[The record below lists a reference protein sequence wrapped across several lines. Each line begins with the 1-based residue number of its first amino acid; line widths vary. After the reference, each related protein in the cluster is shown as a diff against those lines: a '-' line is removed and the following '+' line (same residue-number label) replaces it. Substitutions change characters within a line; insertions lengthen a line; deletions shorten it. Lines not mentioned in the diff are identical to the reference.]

1 MTVPFDIAKQM
12 TPAMRLNPYPMYK
25 TVRTMGGVVHIKQP
39 PICNV
44 FRYEDVRTAL
54 GDHARFSS
62 RMGRE
67 SGPDSLITSDP
78 PRHTKLRTLVNRA
91 FTPRAI
97 AGLQPRIAG
106 LAAELLDAAAAR
118 GEMDLVRD
126 FAEPLPVLVIADM
139 LGIPGQRRAEF
150 KHWSDLVV
158 SGSDQLLM
166 GDQAQIPDGYGEGM
180 AAMHAYFA
188 EVIAERRARP
198 GEDLISSLVSAEIDG
213 ERLSDDD
220 LDNFCWLLLVAGNE
234 TTTNLIGNAVQAFL
248 DQPEELERLRADP
261 GLLPGAIEE
270 VLRYRSPV
278 QAMFRRTLTEVQFG
292 RHHVPAGEL
301 VIAWIGSANRD
312 AARFPDPDR
321 FDITRSPNPHM
332 AFGHGIHT
340 CLGAPLARL
349 ESNLALSALI
359 ARFPRMRRAGHGA
372 LEPVPGFILHGVRR
386 LPLRLD

>member
-1 MTVPFDIAKQM
+1 M
-12 TPAMRLNPYPMYK
+12 TPAMRLNPFPMY
-25 TVRTMGGVVHIKQP
+25 RTARAMGGVVHIKQP
-39 PICNV
+39 PLWNV

-62 RMGRE
+62 RLGRE

-78 PRHTKLRTLVNRA
+78 PRHTQLRGLVKSA

-97 AGLQPRIAG
+97 AGLQPRIAA
-106 LAAELLDAAAAR
+106 LAAELLDRAAAR

-139 LGIPGQRRAEF
+139 LGIPGQRRADF

-158 SGSDQLLM
+158 SGSDHLLM

-188 EVIAERRARP
+188 EVIAERRVRP

-213 ERLSDDD
+213 EGLSDDD

-234 TTTNLIGNAVQAFL
+234 TTTNLIGNAVQVLL
-248 DQPEELERLRADP
+248 DEPEQLERLRADAD
-261 GLLPGAIEE
+261 LLPGAVEE
-270 VLRYRSPV
+270 VLRHRAPV
-278 QAMFRRTLTEVQFG
+278 QAMFRRTLTEVQLG
-292 RHHVPAGEL
+292 RHRISAGEL

-312 AARFPDPDR
+312 GSRFPDPDR
-321 FDITRSPNPHM
+321 FDITRSPNPHL

-349 ESNLALSALI
+349 EANLTLSALI
-359 ARFPRMRRAGHGA
+359 ERFPRMRRAGRGA
-372 LEPVPGFILHGVRR
+372 LEPVPGFILHGVRS
-386 LPLRLD
+386 LPLALA